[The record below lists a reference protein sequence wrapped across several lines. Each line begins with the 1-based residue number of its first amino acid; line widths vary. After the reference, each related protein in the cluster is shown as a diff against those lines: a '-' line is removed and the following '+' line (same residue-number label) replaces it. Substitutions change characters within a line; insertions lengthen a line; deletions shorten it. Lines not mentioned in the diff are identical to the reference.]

1 MAKDYTDYD
10 PQGTYGDPN
19 PWANFTWDDFIGPT
33 VKETFLKYGV
43 LPDTRTEEEKVK
55 DKEQADKVKSL
66 WPLLLIPLAT
76 WLYSKRNK
84 QDNIMES
91 IDSVA
96 LVNFL
101 TGYQDYIMGALWAI
115 TSRFS
120 PTLQNLSLTLVGA
133 ETIPTLDLN
142 LPKGVMLGSWLAVGD
157 YAVGFVANTKKD
169 VGDLIETGKTSET
182 TGPLDILIASILT
195 VTGLDK

>member
-1 MAKDYTDYD
+1 MAEEFG
-10 PQGTYGDPN
+10 GTYTPPD
-19 PWANFTWDDFIGPT
+19 WAKFTFEDFIGPT
-33 VKETFLKYGV
+33 AKETFLKYGV
-43 LPDTRTEEEKVK
+43 LPDTRTDEEKAK

-84 QDNIMES
+84 DDNIMES

-142 LPKGVMLGSWLAVGD
+142 LSKGVMLGSWLAVGD

-169 VGDLIETGKTSET
+169 VGDLIETGKSTET
-182 TGPLDILIASILT
+182 TGPLDILIASILS
-195 VTGLDK
+195 VTGLAK

>member
-1 MAKDYTDYD
+1 MAEEFG
-10 PQGTYGDPN
+10 GTYTPPD
-19 PWANFTWDDFIGPT
+19 WSDFTWDDFIGPT
-33 VKETFLKYGV
+33 TKETFLKYGV
-43 LPDTRTEEEKVK
+43 LPDTRTDEEKAK

-84 QDNIMES
+84 DDNIMES
-91 IDSVA
+91 IDSIA

-101 TGYQDYIMGALWAI
+101 TGYQDYIMGAIWAI

-169 VGDLIETGKTSET
+169 VGDLIETGKSTET
-182 TGPLDILIASILT
+182 TGPLDILIASILS
-195 VTGLDK
+195 VTGLAK

>member
-1 MAKDYTDYD
+1 MAEEFG
-10 PQGTYGDPN
+10 GTYTEPD
-19 PWANFTWDDFIGPT
+19 WSKFTFEDFIGPT
-33 VKETFLKYGV
+33 AKETFLKYGV
-43 LPDTRTEEEKVK
+43 LPDTRTDEEKAK

-84 QDNIMES
+84 DDNIMES

-101 TGYQDYIMGALWAI
+101 TGYQDYIMGAIWAI

-169 VGDLIETGKTSET
+169 VGDLIETGMTTET
-182 TGPLDILIASILT
+182 TGPLDVLIASILS
-195 VTGLDK
+195 VTGLAK